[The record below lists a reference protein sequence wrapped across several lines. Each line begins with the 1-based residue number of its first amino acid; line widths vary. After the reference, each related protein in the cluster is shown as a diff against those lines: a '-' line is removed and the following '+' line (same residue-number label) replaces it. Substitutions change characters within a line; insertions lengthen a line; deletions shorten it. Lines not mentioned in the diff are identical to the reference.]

1 MFVPHRPH
9 TLWTIVV
16 TGLLGLVLGLALGT
30 SLPTTSRAHFT
41 LSPLA
46 WLLSTF
52 GSAHAQ
58 GGQARFSRSA
68 FDAPAA
74 LATGT
79 QDATGVAASSE
90 RNVAVDAYSTAGI
103 AMRGRNNGSGDG
115 VEGISAG
122 GVGGFFAGG
131 AAALHLVPA
140 LTAGHPLS
148 GLHLRGALLMDRTGT
163 LWVCV
168 ASGMPGTW
176 HQILTAAN

>member
-1 MFVPHRPH
+1 MFAPHRPR
-9 TLWTIVV
+9 TLWTIIV
-16 TGLLGLVLGLALGT
+16 TGLLGLVLGLALGA
-30 SLPTTSRAHFT
+30 SLPITSRAH
-41 LSPLA
+41 
-46 WLLSTF
+46 
-52 GSAHAQ
+52 AQ
-58 GGQARFSRSA
+58 DGQAHFSSSA

-103 AMRGRNNGSGDG
+103 ALRGRNNGSGDG
-115 VEGISAG
+115 VEGISAS

-148 GLHLRGALLMDRTGT
+148 GLHLRGDLLMDRTGT

-168 ASGMPGTW
+168 ANGSPGTW
-176 HQILTAAN
+176 HKILTAAN

>member
-1 MFVPHRPH
+1 
-9 TLWTIVV
+9 
-16 TGLLGLVLGLALGT
+16 LLGLAIGLAVGG
-30 SLPTTSRAHFT
+30 SLPTADGVHAQDDRAHFT
-41 LSPLA
+41 S
-46 WLLSTF
+46 
-52 GSAHAQ
+52 
-58 GGQARFSRSA
+58 SA
-68 FDAPAA
+68 FDVPAA

-90 RNVAVDAYSTAGI
+90 RNVAVDAYSSAGI

-148 GLHLRGALLMDRTGT
+148 GLHLRGDLLMDRTGT

-168 ASGMPGTW
+168 ANGSPGTW
-176 HQILTAAN
+176 HKILTAAK

>member
-1 MFVPHRPH
+1 MFTPHRPH
-9 TLWTIVV
+9 TLWTIIVA
-16 TGLLGLVLGLALGT
+16 GLLGLVLGLALGT
-30 SLPTTSRAHFT
+30 SLPTTSRAHAQNDRAHFT
-41 LSPLA
+41 S
-46 WLLSTF
+46 
-52 GSAHAQ
+52 
-58 GGQARFSRSA
+58 SA
-68 FDAPAA
+68 FDVPAA

-103 AMRGRNNGSGDG
+103 AMRGRSNGSGDG

-148 GLHLRGALLMDRTGT
+148 GLHLRGDLLMDRTGT

-168 ASGMPGTW
+168 ANGSPGTW
-176 HQILTAAN
+176 HKILTAAK

>member
-1 MFVPHRPH
+1 MFAPHRPH
-9 TLWTIVV
+9 TLWAIIV
-16 TGLLGLVLGLALGT
+16 TGLLGLVLGLALGA
-30 SLPTTSRAHFT
+30 SLPITGR
-41 LSPLA
+41 
-46 WLLSTF
+46 
-52 GSAHAQ
+52 AHAQ
-58 GGQARFSRSA
+58 GDQARFSSSA

-103 AMRGRNNGSGDG
+103 AMRGRSNGSGDG

-122 GVGGFFAGG
+122 GVGGFFAGA

-140 LTAGHPLS
+140 QTTGHPLS
-148 GLHLRGALLMDRTGT
+148 ALHLRGDLLMDRTGT

-168 ASGMPGTW
+168 ASGTPGTW
-176 HQILTAAN
+176 HKILTAAK